1 MNILRRIIL
10 KEWFKFFFY
19 SLITLFMLISI
30 ASLVAGLLRSNVSTK
45 DVLINFLLD
54 IPLNLE
60 RIFPISCLIASLFSV
75 NKLKSTNELTAIFS
89 TGFSQNSYALTIFFC
104 ASFVASFQFLLTGY
118 LKPYLYSRKEIFK
131 VDRQDHLNS
140 KTRGLSTSSLAT
152 GKIWFKSGNYFLAFE
167 SYEKAT
173 STLKNISLFYYDGTA
188 KVERAILA
196 DTLTYQ
202 KGNSWL
208 LKDGISFNT
217 LNTQADFPESKPFTK
232 MFTYLEEVPA
242 DFMQIE
248 SDITTLNFAD
258 LYSYIDRLNNS
269 GLDTSSFKMTFYE
282 KISGSLISI
291 IFALFALYP
300 IFNPSRRQSSFGK
313 NAFFVFV
320 LSIGYWFVNSYF
332 AELGQNAKLIPILAS
347 FLIPLFFALYTS
359 FFFHKN
365 QRLN

>member
-1 MNILRRIIL
+1 MSILRKIII

-19 SLITLFMLISI
+19 SLVTLFMLISI
-30 ASLVAGLLRSNVSTK
+30 ASLVAGLMRSNVSTK

-89 TGFSQNSYALTIFFC
+89 TGFSQNSYATSVFFC
-104 ASFVASFQFLLTGY
+104 AALVATLQFLLSGY
-118 LKPYLYSRKEIFK
+118 LKPYLYSRKELFQ
-131 VDRQDHLNS
+131 VDRLDHITS
-140 KTRGLSTSSLAT
+140 KTRGLTTSSLAT
-152 GKIWFKSGNYFLAFE
+152 GKIWFKSGNYFLAF
-167 SYEKAT
+167 T
-173 STLKNISLFYYDGTA
+173 SFDSTSSQLKNISLFYYDGTT

-196 DTLTYQ
+196 ESLTYQ

-208 LKDGISFNT
+208 LRDGVSFNI
-217 LNTQADFPESKPFTK
+217 LNSSSEFPEAKPFTK
-232 MFTYLEEVPA
+232 MFTYLEEVPS
-242 DFMQIE
+242 DFKQIE
-248 SDITTLNFAD
+248 SDITTLNFID

-269 GLDTSSFKMTFYE
+269 GLDTSTFKMTFYE

-313 NAFFVFV
+313 NAFFIFV
-320 LSIGYWFVNSYF
+320 LSIGYWFINSYF
-332 AELGQNAKLIPILAS
+332 VELGQNAKLIPVLAS
-347 FLIPLFFALYTS
+347 FAIPLFFTVYTS
-359 FFFHKN
+359 IFFHKN